1 MPKVVS
7 VSKCAEHNFS
17 KSVVDSIL
25 LIEGEGVEGDAHRGK
40 TVKHR
45 SRVKVD
51 PTQPNL
57 RQVHLLH
64 NELFAEFDAKGFKV
78 EPASLGENIT
88 TSGIELLGLPKDTV
102 IRFSSGAEVL
112 ITGLRNPCP
121 QIDGYQTGLLSAVL
135 GKDNSGK
142 LIRKAGVMGIVKVG
156 GLVSAGDSIVVE
168 LPEEPFQPL
177 KRV

>member
-7 VSKCAEHNFS
+7 VSKCAEHTFS
-17 KSVVDSIL
+17 KSIADSIL
-25 LIEGEGVEGDAHRGK
+25 LIEGEGVEGYAHRGK

-51 PTQPNL
+51 PNQPNL
-57 RQVHLLH
+57 RQVHLIH
-64 NELFAEFDAKGFKV
+64 NELFSELKAKGFEV

-88 TSGIELLGLPKDTV
+88 TSGINLLGLPRDSV

-121 QIDGYQTGLLSAVL
+121 QIEAYQTGLLSAVL
-135 GKDNSGK
+135 CKDSSGR
-142 LIRKAGVMGIVKVG
+142 LVRKAGVMGVVKVG
-156 GLVSAGDSIVVE
+156 GRVSAGDSIVVE
-168 LPEEPFQPL
+168 LPDEPFHAL
-177 KRV
+177 ERV